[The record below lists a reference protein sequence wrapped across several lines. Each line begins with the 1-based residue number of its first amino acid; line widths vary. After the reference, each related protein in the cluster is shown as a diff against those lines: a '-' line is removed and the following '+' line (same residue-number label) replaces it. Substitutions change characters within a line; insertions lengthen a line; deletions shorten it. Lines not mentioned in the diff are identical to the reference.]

1 MMESERWRRLLLD
14 VPAGVTLPRPVD
26 VVEISSSQRLAT
38 ITTNNYQPAL
48 HMAFE
53 SIGARVQEV
62 QRMSLE
68 EIFVAS
74 VMRSREE
81 VAA

>member
-1 MMESERWRRLLLD
+1 MSRRR
-14 VPAGVTLPRPVD
+14 V
-26 VVEISSSQRLAT
+26 SCSQRLAT

-48 HMAFE
+48 HMALE

-68 EIFVAS
+68 EIFVAC